1 MAGMTRRAFI
11 VSGAALLATPQL
23 TQAQQPRK
31 VWRVGFL
38 GAGSPN
44 LADDTLVEA
53 LREGLRDTGYVEGRN
68 LLIELRWAE
77 QRYERLPELATELI
91 RLGVDVIFASGEPP
105 TYAAKQA
112 TSTVPIV
119 FTGATDPVGTG
130 FVASLSH
137 PGGNMTGLTLADT
150 KVTGKRLSLLKE
162 AVPKLTRV
170 GTLSNP
176 RTRTE
181 HLTVSGAS
189 AHALG
194 LQSRVYE
201 TGAPEQFE
209 KLFSRMAVDRVQAVL
224 LLPDNILFQ
233 ERARLAD
240 LALRHRLPMI
250 GWRSVFAQAGVLI
263 SYGANIHADFR
274 RAGVLVGKILDGA
287 KPSDLPVEEPTK
299 FELVINLKTAKA
311 LGLTIP
317 PSLLLR
323 ADQVIE

>member
-1 MAGMTRRAFI
+1 
-11 VSGAALLATPQL
+11 
-23 TQAQQPRK
+23 
-31 VWRVGFL
+31 
-38 GAGSPN
+38 
-44 LADDTLVEA
+44 
-53 LREGLRDTGYVEGRN
+53 
-68 LLIELRWAE
+68 
-77 QRYERLPELATELI
+77 ERLPELATELI

-105 TYAAKQA
+105 AYAAKQA
-112 TSTVPIV
+112 TSTIPIV

-170 GTLSNP
+170 GTPSNP

-189 AHALG
+189 ANALG

-201 TGAPEQFE
+201 TVAPEQFE

-224 LLPDNILFQ
+224 LLPDNIFYQ

-240 LALRHRLPMI
+240 LA
-250 GWRSVFAQAGVLI
+250 
-263 SYGANIHADFR
+263 
-274 RAGVLVGKILDGA
+274 
-287 KPSDLPVEEPTK
+287 
-299 FELVINLKTAKA
+299 
-311 LGLTIP
+311 
-317 PSLLLR
+317 
-323 ADQVIE
+323 